1 MSTDTRRRPSVIFFV
16 LALTL
21 LGYLT
26 VYLAFLDRGGL
37 GTMTV
42 TDTVQ
47 GVESVRVYDLDKF
60 SVNPMM
66 LLIPVAFVALTAAVQ
81 SLIRRRLPGADPFLF
96 PMAAFLTGFG
106 LIVLYRLAPD
116 IARIQSNAGLRLL
129 ALRQLI
135 WIGIGYA
142 ALIAIVLFVSERRLE
157 SIGRRKYLFVVA
169 GALLIVATGLF
180 GVELNGRRL
189 WLKIG
194 PLTLQTIELVKMLM
208 VFFIAAYFHHE
219 GRYVSTRRMA
229 GIEVPG
235 LRSIGPFVI
244 MAALAVLPVFF
255 QKDLGPT
262 LLLALTFIVMF
273 YVGTGLWSVPV
284 LGSALFAA
292 LAALAYFTGTPS
304 IVRTRAD
311 MWLSPFTHG
320 EAIVSSLWAISSG
333 GLFGLGL
340 GRGLPAYIPVVQS
353 DFNFAAICEET
364 GFAGAV
370 AVVALYALILYRGY
384 RIAVEARST
393 YRRLLATGLMT
404 LFALQ
409 AVMILYGV
417 TGMMPMTGI
426 TLPFISYGGTSLV
439 VSFVLVGLMLRISA
453 REESDDSA

>member
-1 MSTDTRRRPSVIFFV
+1 MSTVGRRQPGVMFFV

-42 TDTVQ
+42 TETVR
-47 GVESVRVYDLDKF
+47 GVESVRVYDLDQF
-60 SVNPMM
+60 SVNLWM
-66 LLIPVAFVALTAAVQ
+66 LLLPAAFVVLTAGVQ
-81 SLIRRRLPGADPFLF
+81 ALIRRRLPGADPFLF

-116 IARIQSNAGLRLL
+116 IARIQANSSLRLL
-129 ALRQLI
+129 ALRQFL
-135 WIGIGYA
+135 WIGVGYA
-142 ALIAIVLFVSERRLE
+142 ALAAVILFVGERQLE
-157 SIGRRKYLFVVA
+157 NLGRRKYLFVVA

-194 PLTLQTIELVKMLM
+194 PLTLQTVEIVKMLM
-208 VFFIAAYFHHE
+208 VFFVAAYFHHE
-219 GRYVSTRRMA
+219 GRYVATRRVA
-229 GIEVPG
+229 GVEFPG
-235 LRSIGPFVI
+235 LRSIGPFLV
-244 MAALAVLPVFF
+244 MALLAVLPVFF

-262 LLLALTFIVMF
+262 LLLALTFIAMF

-284 LGSALFAA
+284 FGSALFAS
-292 LAALAYFTGTPS
+292 LAALAYAAGTPS
-304 IVRTRAD
+304 IIRTRID
-311 MWLSPFTHG
+311 MWVSPFTHG

-370 AVVALYALILYRGY
+370 AVVAVYALILYRGY
-384 RIAVEARST
+384 RIAVAARST
-393 YRRLLATGLMT
+393 YRRLLAAGLMT

-417 TGMMPMTGI
+417 SGMMPMTGI

-453 REESDDSA
+453 REGTDD